1 MNVAFDERQLTE
13 DNKQAAKISKDYPVA
28 ISKFQSGAREVEVD
42 GVCDGKN
49 VFIGAIVE
57 HVENAGVHSGDAT
70 MSIPTLTIG
79 AATTRRI
86 VRHSDMIA
94 QTRLIKCPFNIQFLV
109 KNGDVQV
116 IECNL
121 RASR

>member
-1 MNVAFDERQLTE
+1 MNVAFDEKQLTE
-13 DNKQAAKISKDYPVA
+13 YIEQAAKISKDYPVV

-49 VFIGAIVE
+49 VCIGAIVE

-79 AATTRRI
+79 DATSQRLI
-86 VRHSDMIA
+86 SYSAMIA
-94 QTRLIKCPFNIQFLV
+94 PTLLNKPTV
-109 KNGDVQV
+109 
-116 IECNL
+116 
-121 RASR
+121 

>member
-1 MNVAFDERQLTE
+1 DAEKVAQHIGYPVLILPSYVLSGAAMIVAFDERQLTE
-13 DNKQAAKISKDYPVA
+13 YIEQAARISRDFPVV
-28 ISKFQSGAREVEVD
+28 ISKFLSGAREVEVD

-79 AATTRRI
+79 EATR
-86 VRHSDMIA
+86 
-94 QTRLIKCPFNIQFLV
+94 
-109 KNGDVQV
+109 
-116 IECNL
+116 
-121 RASR
+121 

>member
-1 MNVAFDERQLTE
+1 MNVAFDEKQLTE
-13 DNKQAAKISKDYPVA
+13 YIEEAARISKDHPVV
-28 ISKFQSGAREVEVD
+28 ISKFLSGAREVEVD

-79 AATTRRI
+79 EATRQRI
-86 VRHSDMIA
+86 VKYSELIA
-94 QTRLIKCPFNIQFLV
+94 RAVLIKGSFNIQFL
-109 KNGDVQV
+109 
-116 IECNL
+116 
-121 RASR
+121 A